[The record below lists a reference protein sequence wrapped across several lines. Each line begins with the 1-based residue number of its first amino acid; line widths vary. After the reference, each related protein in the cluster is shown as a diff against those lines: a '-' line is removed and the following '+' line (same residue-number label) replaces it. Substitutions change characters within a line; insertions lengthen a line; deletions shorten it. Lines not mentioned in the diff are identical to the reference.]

1 MVLYT
6 GRASLTM
13 LLTRGCDVTSI
24 RLYQIGLNDLHLAIV
39 SMFPLINELPTAVNG
54 DPTEAGRIE
63 TLDAEGRLKA
73 GTQTHVTVSAA
84 VI

>member
-1 MVLYT
+1 
-6 GRASLTM
+6 M
-13 LLTRGCDVTSI
+13 LLTCGCDVTSI

-39 SMFPLINELPTAVNG
+39 PMFPLINELPTAVNG
-54 DPTEAGRIE
+54 DPTEAERIE
-63 TLDAEGRLKA
+63 TLDAEERLKA